1 MHQEGGVFA
10 KLLALHQ
17 LPGSYDPP
25 NICWAPS
32 LGCVVLGT
40 HVSPVPVVRQT
51 DEHPVW
57 IRQG

>member
-32 LGCVVLGT
+32 LGCFSKETFLQEPTVL
-40 HVSPVPVVRQT
+40 
-51 DEHPVW
+51 
-57 IRQG
+57 QGQ

>member
-17 LPGSYDPP
+17 LPGSYDPL
-25 NICWAPS
+25 
-32 LGCVVLGT
+32 LGTIPWLCSALGT
-40 HVSPVPVVRQT
+40 HISPGPVVRQT

-57 IRQG
+57 IRQS